1 MSREHHDPAV
11 LARALRAGAQLRDK
25 VVVVTLDPTTLDDPQ
40 KVEPLAADLAL
51 ARSLGIRMV
60 TVCDPGTGPGPLDA
74 QRPALRLVAALE
86 KQGERGVALPAA
98 GLVTVHRLPPTPTTP
113 AILPVVNPILLIHLC
128 LLGYIPILL
137 LPVADT
143 AGQVVDTQAGVI
155 AAAVAQ
161 FMAAPLLVSLGVT
174 PSGAAPSSPG
184 SGPSSGP
191 PHPGQPV
198 TITAEPGHL
207 LLDILLN
214 APPTAPLSAA
224 TVPQGVSLG
233 DVKGILRT

>member
-25 VVVVTLDPTTLDDPQ
+25 VVVVTVDPATLDDPQ
-40 KVEPLAADLAL
+40 KVDPLAADLAL

-60 TVCDPGTGPGPLDA
+60 TVCDPGAGPGPLDA

-98 GLVTVHRLPPTPTTP
+98 GLVTVHRLPPTPSVP

-128 LLGYIPILL
+128 SLGYLPILL

-143 AGQVVDTQAGVI
+143 AGQVVDTRAGVI

-161 FMAAPLLVSLGVT
+161 FMAAPLLVSLDAAA
-174 PSGAAPSSPG
+174 PGAAPPSPV
-184 SGPSSGP
+184 SGP
-191 PHPGQPV
+191 PSPGQPV
-198 TITAEPGHL
+198 TITAAPGHL
-207 LLDILLN
+207 LLDVLLN
-214 APPTAPLSAA
+214 APPPAPLSAA
-224 TVPQGVSLG
+224 TVLQGVSLG
-233 DVKGILRT
+233 EVKGILPT